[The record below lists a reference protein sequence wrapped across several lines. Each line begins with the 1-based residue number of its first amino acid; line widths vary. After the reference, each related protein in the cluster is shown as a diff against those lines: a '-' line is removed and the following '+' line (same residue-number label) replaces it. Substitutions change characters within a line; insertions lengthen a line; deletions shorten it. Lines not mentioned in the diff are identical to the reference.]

1 MKNQAGSAGPTLALE
16 WGIKQSLVRYIAG
29 MADGSIVASKP
40 ATAVEGGFRFP
51 SAASPGVTEPSR
63 NDGALCFAGSV
74 TLTGHG
80 GMLKLVFTD
89 PWLVPGSEPNAQWLL
104 TIADPYEPGARIAF
118 ATIDRIDRID
128 PWPGGADGGDDT
140 DEASHDVTGAPHS
153 TAHGTRLTADGT
165 DLFFS
170 GPYTEGT
177 ELDDPRILGHA

>member
-1 MKNQAGSAGPTLALE
+1 MKSQAGSASPTLTLE

-29 MADGSIVASKP
+29 MADGSIVVSEP

-51 SAASPGVTEPSR
+51 SAALPGVTEPSR
-63 NDGALCFAGSV
+63 NDSTLCFAGSV

-89 PWLVPGSEPNAQWLL
+89 PRLVPGSEPNAQWLL
-104 TIADPYEPGARIAF
+104 TIADPYKPGARIAF
-118 ATIDRIDRID
+118 ATIDQLIL
-128 PWPGGADGGDDT
+128 G
-140 DEASHDVTGAPHS
+140 EAWAS
-153 TAHGTRLTADGT
+153 AHGTRLTADGA

-177 ELDDPRILGHA
+177 ELDDPRILGNV